1 MKLKIGYL
9 FIGLLLAACT
19 ANAQQ
24 GPPSGQQPPQ
34 PPSRE
39 ARLKQVSNRLEK
51 DLGLKPDQKQKVVDA
66 YGKFFDGI
74 EKLRGGQP
82 GPPPPPPP
90 PPGKREDIEKLAKAR
105 DESIK
110 KTLTDAQFKKYQEI
124 EKTMRPGGPGRPGGP
139 PTPPP
144 AG

>member
-1 MKLKIGYL
+1 MKLKINSL
-9 FIGLLLAACT
+9 FAGLLLAACT
-19 ANAQQ
+19 VNAQQ
-24 GPPSGQQPPQ
+24 WPPPGGQPPQ

-39 ARLKQVSNRLEK
+39 ARLKQVSSRLEK
-51 DLGLKPDQKQKVVDA
+51 DLGLKPDQKQKVADA

-90 PPGKREDIEKLAKAR
+90 GKREDVEKLAKVR

-124 EKTMRPGGPGRPGGP
+124 EKTMRPGRPGGP
-139 PTPPP
+139 PPPPP